1 MVHHLNNT
9 LPAVVLLWATSTDG
23 LDRRGLIKGGYS
35 QNLSVI
41 DLLGKMANELAIQ
54 GTVYVTN
61 TKSALIQNGRL
72 STDQGLGEL

>member
-1 MVHHLNNT
+1 M
-9 LPAVVLLWATSTDG
+9 
-23 LDRRGLIKGGYS
+23 GYS

-72 STDQGLGEL
+72 STFQGLGEL